1 MTDIQGLTKAGNDAG
16 HGQGPA
22 ASAPLSLGQPRS
34 GSAAGSTND
43 ASAGSAD
50 VVHMRL
56 LDFVVSQALHL
67 NSRCLLILSRTDA
80 LTDLQW
86 RELHS
91 AADQLM
97 SAWQL
102 VCRRVGKS
110 QFREAAARVE
120 QIHTLL
126 PAQVS
131 LARVAQDLLD
141 RAGSSKSRAALRQV
155 MDEWS
160 SLLRAP
166 VSSTKPNL
174 KPLGRLF
181 QIESQAWR
189 LAFGARGCSNKM
201 IVEGG
206 FGRTYRRAKRTSK
219 NNLKRQKLGG
229 LSIKRLLRWQRRVTQ
244 LVGQLE
250 LLGENLCES
259 NKQALWYL
267 RRLERNLSRQAE
279 LTQYVGHLEN
289 GADSG
294 SVLSGKAYQR
304 ALVAAA
310 QRQAL
315 LQQRS
320 VKLVKGGLQRR
331 TSDYCRSISADS
343 AKIRYVAVNDLPG
356 ALL

>member
-1 MTDIQGLTKAGNDAG
+1 MTDIQGLTKAGSDAG
-16 HGQGPA
+16 NSQGSA
-22 ASAPLSLGQPRS
+22 ASAPLSLGRPLA
-34 GSAAGSTND
+34 GSAND
-43 ASAGSAD
+43 ASGGSAD

-67 NSRCLLILSRTDA
+67 NSRCLLILSQTDG
-80 LTDLQW
+80 LSDPQW
-86 RELHS
+86 REFHN

-97 SAWQL
+97 AAWQL
-102 VCRRVGKS
+102 VRKRVGKS
-110 QFREAAARVE
+110 QFREAAGRIE

-131 LARVAQDLLD
+131 FARVAQDLLD

-166 VSSTKPNL
+166 ATSTKPNL

-181 QIESQAWR
+181 QVESQAWR

-229 LSIKRLLRWQRRVTQ
+229 LSIKRLVRWQRRVTQ

-250 LLGENLCES
+250 LLGENLSES

-267 RRLERNLSRQAE
+267 RRLERNLSRQTE

-304 ALVAAA
+304 ALAAAA
-310 QRQAL
+310 QRQTV

-331 TSDYCRSISADS
+331 TSDYCHSISADS

-356 ALL
+356 SLL